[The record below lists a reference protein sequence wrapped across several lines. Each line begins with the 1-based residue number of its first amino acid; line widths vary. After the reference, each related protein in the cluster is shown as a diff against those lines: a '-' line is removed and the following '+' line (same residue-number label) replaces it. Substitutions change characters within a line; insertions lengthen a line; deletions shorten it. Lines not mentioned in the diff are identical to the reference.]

1 MAYTIDK
8 IIKNKQGFEITI
20 ANQTYLVDSSLYP
33 IFLPYI
39 HKEIEID
46 DFKIIQIFSDTF
58 FVLKPLYSL
67 MNQHKL
73 SVQDIKSYL
82 LKKEIEPDTIEIIL
96 HFLLKETF
104 LDDKLFVNNY
114 FQIYQ
119 KDKGIVAFKNFL
131 NQHGISSSLKEEF
144 LKRYQENENY
154 IQNYIQRQVNQNHH
168 SLQILKY
175 KIKQNLLQKGF
186 SQSIIEKYLQN
197 LEIDET
203 PQLLKDYQKIQ
214 KNEKN
219 PYKIISKLVHKGY
232 NVDDI
237 KKIMKDGE
245 DYE

>member
-1 MAYTIDK
+1 MK
-8 IIKNKQGFEITI
+8 SFF
-20 ANQTYLVDSSLYP
+20 
-33 IFLPYI
+33 IFY
-39 HKEIEID
+39 
-46 DFKIIQIFSDTF
+46 
-58 FVLKPLYSL
+58 
-67 MNQHKL
+67 
-73 SVQDIKSYL
+73 
-82 LKKEIEPDTIEIIL
+82 
-96 HFLLKETF
+96 
-104 LDDKLFVNNY
+104 Y